1 METEAENNGSSQQA
15 DLDKVLE
22 KINEI
27 AKKSADGN
35 YIYRGEPEC
44 YDKVSSSLYRE
55 SPPVNRTEIGIAY
68 TQQAILEEA
77 KVYIGQTDDIDE
89 TDDIGLLTELQHF
102 GGKTNLI
109 DFTADFLI
117 ALFFACDGSH
127 EEDGR
132 VILLKNEEESDDYRI
147 ASPRRITPRVESQK
161 SVFVDSPTGFVEPDN
176 LVTIPADLKFPIL
189 DYLNKHHRISIAT
202 IYNDLHG
209 FIQRSA
215 HTEFL
220 KALTCQRK
228 ASETENREE
237 KLDLYKNAIIHH
249 TEAIKLKSN
258 YYAAYYNRGVA
269 YYDIGKF
276 DAAIDDL
283 NKLRDFPYKD
293 ANFYNVFGLVYAGKM
308 DFEAAIEDFNKAIAI
323 DPEDASAY
331 NNRGNAYAG
340 TGDFGA
346 AIEDFSKA
354 IDLDPEDAGAYN
366 NRGNAYYGKGE
377 LDKAI
382 QDHSKS
388 IDLDPKDASAYNNRG
403 NAYDDIGDF
412 GAAIEDFNKAIDL
425 NSEDFRFY
433 SNRGVAYGKTG
444 DFGAAIEDFNK
455 VMDLVPENAGAYNG
469 RGVAYSNIGDFDL
482 AIEDFNKAIALN
494 PEDANGYSNRGNAY
508 ARKMDFDLAIEDF
521 NKAIALNPENANVYN
536 NRGVAYNDI
545 GKFDLAIEDFNKA
558 MALNPENALF
568 YGGRGVAYGN
578 IGDFDLAIEDFNKAI
593 ALNPGDARFYNSRG
607 VAWLI
612 LKKWQKAKADL
623 TTAKNMGC
631 DIIESF
637 HNEYESVEDFEATNG
652 VTLPKDI
659 AALLS
664 GNKVNDTGQKRNEQ
678 YWAAFFEELPSD
690 QLGLKIP
697 SIYDSHYRDLH
708 MGITGCY
715 IRVSQRVKPAGIAA
729 AFVMK
734 RSAQD
739 FLHSLIKQQTAIE
752 NELGEKFYCYE
763 VIQGEKQLYLELKP
777 CDVTDTTDW
786 SDQHQWFAMKLEKLV
801 EVFRPRIEKL
811 I

>member
-1 METEAENNGSSQQA
+1 METEVENNGSSQQP

-27 AKKSADGN
+27 AKESADGD

-55 SPPVNRTEIGIAY
+55 SPAMNRTKIGIAY

-77 KVYIGQTDDIDE
+77 KAYIGQTDDIDK
-89 TDDIGLLTELQHF
+89 TDDIELLTELQHF

-127 EEDGR
+127 EEAGR
-132 VILLKNEEESDDYRI
+132 VILLKDEEESDDYRI
-147 ASPRRITPRVESQK
+147 ASPRRITARVESQK

-276 DAAIDDL
+276 DAAIDDF
-283 NKLRDFPYKD
+283 NKLIDFPHKD
-293 ANFYNVFGLVYAGKM
+293 ASVYNVRGLAYAGKK
-308 DFEAAIEDFNKAIAI
+308 DFEAAIEDH
-323 DPEDASAY
+323 
-331 NNRGNAYAG
+331 
-340 TGDFGA
+340 
-346 AIEDFSKA
+346 SKA
-354 IDLDPEDAGAYN
+354 IDLDPEDASAYN
-366 NRGNAYYGKGE
+366 GRGVAYARQSDFGAAIADFNEAIDLAPEDASAYSNRGNAYSDKGE

-382 QDHSKS
+382 QDYDRAIELNPELAEAYNNRGNAYSNKGELDKAIQDYRKS
-388 IDLDPKDASAYNNRG
+388 IDLDPEDASAYNNRG

-412 GAAIEDFNKAIDL
+412 EAAIADFNEAIDLAPEDARFYYNRGVAYGNIGDFEAAIQDFNKAIDL
-425 NSEDFRFY
+425 NPENARVY
-433 SNRGVAYGKTG
+433 NGRGVAYGKTG
-444 DFGAAIEDFNK
+444 DFEAAIDDFNEAI
-455 VMDLVPENAGAYNG
+455 DLAPEDAGAYNN
-469 RGVAYSNIGDFDL
+469 RGLTYRSKGDFEAAIDDFNEAIDL
-482 AIEDFNKAIALN
+482 A
-494 PEDANGYSNRGNAY
+494 PEDAG
-508 ARKMDFDLAIEDF
+508 
-521 NKAIALNPENANVYN
+521 VYN
-536 NRGVAYNDI
+536 NRGD
-545 GKFDLAIEDFNKA
+545 
-558 MALNPENALF
+558 
-568 YGGRGVAYGN
+568 
-578 IGDFDLAIEDFNKAI
+578 
-593 ALNPGDARFYNSRG
+593 
-607 VAWLI
+607 AWLH
-612 LKKWQKAKADL
+612 LKEWEKAKTDL

-631 DIIESF
+631 DIMGSF
-637 HNEYESVEDFEATNG
+637 HNDYESVEDFEAKNE
-652 VTLPKDI
+652 VKVPKDI
-659 AALLS
+659 AVLLS
-664 GNKVNDTGQKRNEQ
+664 GNKVNDTRQKRNEQ
-678 YWAAFFEELPSD
+678 YWAAFFQELPSD

-697 SIYDSHYRDLH
+697 SIYDSHYRDFH

-715 IRVSQRVKPAGIAA
+715 IRVSQRVRPSGIAA

-734 RSAQD
+734 GSAQD
-739 FLHSLIKQQTAIE
+739 FLHSLMKQQTAIE
-752 NELGEKFYCYE
+752 NELGEKFYCSE
-763 VIQGEKQLYLELKP
+763 SVQGEKQIYVELKS
-777 CDVTDTTDW
+777 CDVTDKTDW
-786 SDQHQWFAMKLEKLV
+786 SDQHQWFAMKLKKLV
-801 EVFRPRIEKL
+801 EVFCPRIEKL